1 MANTSST
8 KTSDTAGD
16 SSPAARRRARVR
28 QAILSAAERVF
39 AKEGAEGLSIRRLAN
54 AIDYSPAAIYK
65 YFASKEE
72 LLKELKE
79 SFFERL
85 CQQLDLVRAQDL
97 SPKARLKMSIATYI
111 QTALAKPHHYSA
123 AFSGAV
129 SLDESKIEEFQQEFA
144 DSFGGK
150 SFYMLCEAIDE
161 AHDGQQED
169 PTATGV
175 AARSLWASMHGLAL
189 LLIHHPGFTC
199 AFPDEP
205 EFTQEEFIEKHAE
218 ILMAGVAH

>member
-1 MANTSST
+1 M
-8 KTSDTAGD
+8 
-16 SSPAARRRARVR
+16 R

-85 CQQLDLVRAQDL
+85 CQQLEFVQAQDI
-97 SPKARLKMSIATYI
+97 SPKARLKLSIATYV

-129 SLDESKIEEFQQEFA
+129 SLDESKIEEFQKEFS

-150 SFYMLCEAIDE
+150 SYYMLCEAIDE
-161 AHDGQQED
+161 ALDEGQKDQI
-169 PTATGV
+169 ATGV
-175 AARSLWASMHGLAL
+175 AARSLWASMHGLTL

-199 AFPDEP
+199 AFPGEP

-218 ILMAGVAH
+218 ILMAGVSPI